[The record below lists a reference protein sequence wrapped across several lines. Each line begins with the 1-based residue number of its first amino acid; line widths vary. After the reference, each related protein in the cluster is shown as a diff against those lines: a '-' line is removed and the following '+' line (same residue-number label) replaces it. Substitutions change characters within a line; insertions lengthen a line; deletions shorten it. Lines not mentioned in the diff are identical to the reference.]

1 MKGMFTMRRTMNVW
15 IVVAVCACVMV
26 GFFCYN
32 NTLNATLKELDAT
45 YNAATVRLNTLRAE
59 KTDLEEELQTVGTDA
74 FIENQARTMYGYMM
88 PDEIRFVITNPEVL
102 YGDEEIPS
110 R

>member
-1 MKGMFTMRRTMNVW
+1 MRRTMSIW
-15 IVVAVCACVMV
+15 VVIAACACIVA
-26 GFFCYN
+26 GFFWYN
-32 NTLNATLKELDAT
+32 NSLTDTIQELDAA
-45 YNAATVRLNTLRAE
+45 YDDGKVRLA
-59 KTDLEEELQTVGTDA
+59 ELQEEQTNLNEMLEAAGTDA
-74 FIENQARTMYGYMM
+74 FIENQARTLYGYMM

>member
-1 MKGMFTMRRTMNVW
+1 MRRTMNAW
-15 IVVAVCACVMV
+15 IVVIVCACVMV
-26 GFFCYN
+26 AFFSYN
-32 NTLNATLKELDAT
+32 STLSATQNELDAT

-59 KTDLEEELQTVGTDA
+59 KADLEEKLQTVGTDA